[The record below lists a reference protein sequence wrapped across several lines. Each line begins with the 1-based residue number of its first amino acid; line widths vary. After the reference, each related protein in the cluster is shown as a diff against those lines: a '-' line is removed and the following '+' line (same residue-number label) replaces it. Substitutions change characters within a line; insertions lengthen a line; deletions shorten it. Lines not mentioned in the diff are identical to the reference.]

1 MGLFITFE
9 GPEGSGKTSVAN
21 AVTAELIKN
30 GVDVVL
36 TREPGGTPLAE
47 QIRAI
52 ILSQDDELLDARAE
66 ALLFAASRRQH
77 LVNKIW
83 PALEKG
89 QTVICDR
96 FIDSSLAYQG
106 EGRGLGVDQVLA
118 INEFATEKR
127 MPDLTLLFDI
137 RPEVGLAR
145 IMKNDQREVNRLD
158 LEALNFHQ
166 KVRDAFLALA
176 KRWPKRYVIIN
187 AEQDLNRVINDTL
200 KVINDKLEAL

>member
-1 MGLFITFE
+1 MNKMGLFITFE

-30 GVDVVL
+30 GVDVVH

-52 ILSQDDELLDARAE
+52 ILSQDDELLDARAD

-96 FIDSSLAYQG
+96 FY
-106 EGRGLGVDQVLA
+106 
-118 INEFATEKR
+118 
-127 MPDLTLLFDI
+127 
-137 RPEVGLAR
+137 
-145 IMKNDQREVNRLD
+145 
-158 LEALNFHQ
+158 
-166 KVRDAFLALA
+166 
-176 KRWPKRYVIIN
+176 
-187 AEQDLNRVINDTL
+187 
-200 KVINDKLEAL
+200 